1 MISRILFESPLLLL
15 LCWVPVQ
22 VVLLVAW
29 SRTRTPASAK
39 RFWIALVGLPALL
52 LLQGVIRTD
61 RERVIDRCR
70 ALAEFVTEG
79 DVPSIKQ
86 SLSPDFL
93 AGRWDRD
100 SFVDRVAAVLKRNR
114 IERVSLHAFEV
125 SVSRGQTAI
134 AAFTASAN
142 VVTSSAL
149 SGRVSARFRLT
160 FIKKGDDWL
169 IESIEV
175 VPIPTS
181 PIRSLDDL
189 TSR

>member
-15 LCWVPVQ
+15 LCWAPVQ

-39 RFWIALVGLPALL
+39 RFWIGLVVLPALL

-70 ALAEFVTEG
+70 ALVEFVAEG
-79 DVPSIKQ
+79 DVPSIEQ
-86 SLSPDFL
+86 SLAPDFL
-93 AGRWDRD
+93 AGRRDRD
-100 SFVDRVAAVLKRNR
+100 AFVDRVAAVLKRNR
-114 IERVSLHAFEV
+114 IERPSLRAFDV
-125 SVSRGQTAI
+125 SVPNDKTAV
-134 AAFTASAN
+134 AEFTASAN
-142 VVTSSAL
+142 VITSNGL
-149 SGRVSARFRLT
+149 SGRVSARFRLM

-169 IESIEV
+169 IESIEI
-175 VPIPTS
+175 VPIPAS

>member
-39 RFWIALVGLPALL
+39 RFWIALVVLPALL
-52 LLQGVIRTD
+52 RLQGVIRTD
-61 RERVIDRCR
+61 RERVMDRCR
-70 ALAEFVTEG
+70 ALAGFVTEG
-79 DVPSIKQ
+79 DIPSIEQ
-86 SLSPDFL
+86 SLAPDFL

-100 SFVDRVAAVLKRNR
+100 SFVDRVRSVLKRNR
-114 IERVSLHAFEV
+114 IERPSLRAFDV
-125 SVSRGQTAI
+125 SVPNDKTAVVE
-134 AAFTASAN
+134 FTASAN
-142 VVTSSAL
+142 VITSNGL
-149 SGRVSARFRLT
+149 SGRVSARFRLM
-160 FIKKGDDWL
+160 FIKKGNDWL

-181 PIRSLDDL
+181 PIRSLDDI
-189 TSR
+189 TSQ